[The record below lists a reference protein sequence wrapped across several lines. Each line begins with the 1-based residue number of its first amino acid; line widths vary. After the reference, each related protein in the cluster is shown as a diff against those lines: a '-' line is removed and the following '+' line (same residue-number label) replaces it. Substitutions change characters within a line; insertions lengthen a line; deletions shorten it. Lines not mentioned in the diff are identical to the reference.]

1 MRPLQISAET
11 AQKLA
16 EALDVPIEQVMHLP
30 QHILIQKLVEIERNE
45 SSNSNKE

>member
-16 EALDVPIEQVMHLP
+16 QALDVPIEQVMHLP
-30 QHILIQKLVEIERNE
+30 QHILIQKLVEIERKEADE
-45 SSNSNKE
+45 SKK